1 MKKLTKIALTAV
13 AALSLVG
20 VSTPVMGVH
29 ADSNFFVHNWD
40 EPKNPIPQTDQG
52 NAMQNYNDND
62 LQVMRNKLPK
72 FKPRWG
78 HYRHVRDTNQFH
90 TYNDS
95 ANGNSLITKWYL
107 PTGFNV
113 SPEEHGNYQGIV
125 MANNS
130 IYLLE
135 SMGTGANQGA
145 IIRFKLDALE
155 KMGLMDNGNQNLL
168 LNIFNYF
175 NPYTNQGRQNNQ
187 QFVDY
192 INATADSRDDMKKS
206 SLEMQKAQTDI
217 KNGKDIINKSAENY
231 RKISRN
237 YKHKYAREIK
247 KYFNVDKD
255 KNNGRVRND
264 RNRDV
269 KKQSHKISSNPKD
282 YLAKSINF
290 KKLSKVEQRKV
301 RKLISARVEVKKIF
315 HEYKMLRNKVYKQ
328 INQSKA
334 KINTLQQKISNDQ
347 DQINKAQNGNQLLGQ
362 YEAITDSVEASPLI
376 NIGHGQT
383 MSYNPANN
391 HLYLAQDDK
400 LSNFSNN
407 DKNQITELDAD
418 TLQPVHQYSFKLMH
432 NGQNLGLHT
441 LAFDKQGRAYIGVHS
456 GPNGVKKAYSLYIG
470 SLNNDKVSF
479 RPAKQVIH
487 WAGSWNQNLTYNPVT
502 DRIYM
507 VSNDMVT
514 SVPVDKLNAGTLK
527 SKDVH
532 YNAFNSGREWE
543 GLTFD
548 GEGHAYA
555 LLLWRG
561 EILRSDYVLE

>member
-1 MKKLTKIALTAV
+1 MKKLAKIALTAV
-13 AALSLVG
+13 AALSISG
-20 VSTPVMGVH
+20 MAAPMASVH

-40 EPKNPIPQTDQG
+40 EPKNSIPSTDQD

-62 LQVMRNKLPK
+62 LQIMRNKLPK
-72 FKPRWG
+72 FKPVWG
-78 HYRHVRDTNQFH
+78 HYKHVRNTNEFH
-90 TYNDS
+90 TYEETNND
-95 ANGNSLITKWYL
+95 NSMITKWYL

-113 SPEEHGNYQGIV
+113 SPQEHGNYQGIV

-168 LNIFNYF
+168 LDIFSYF
-175 NPYTNQGRQNNQ
+175 NPYTDQGRKNNQ
-187 QFVDY
+187 DFVNY
-192 INATADSRDDMKKS
+192 INATADARSDMKKS
-206 SLEMQKAQTDI
+206 SAQLQKAQTEI
-217 KNGKDIINKSAENY
+217 TNGKDIISKSAMNY
-231 RKISRN
+231 RKVSTDF
-237 YKHKYAREIK
+237 KKKFAKQIK
-247 KYFNVDKD
+247 KYLAKDKD
-255 KNNGRVRND
+255 NSKQSDRND
-264 RNRDV
+264 RKPDN
-269 KKQSHKISSNPKD
+269 KKPTNKISTNPKD
-282 YLAKSINF
+282 YLAKSIKFN
-290 KKLSKVEQRKV
+290 KLSKSEQRKV
-301 RKLISARVEVKKIF
+301 KKLVAARVQVKQTF
-315 HEYKMLRNKVYKQ
+315 HEYKQLRDKTYQQIDKSKAKVDTLKQKINDDQNQ
-328 INQSKA
+328 INQ
-334 KINTLQQKISNDQ
+334 
-347 DQINKAQNGNQLLGQ
+347 AQNGNTLLGQ
-362 YEAITDSVEASPLI
+362 YEAVTDSVEASPLI

-400 LSNFSNN
+400 LGDFSND
-407 DKNQITELDAD
+407 DKNQITELDAN

-432 NGQNLGLHT
+432 NGKNLGLHT

-514 SVPVDKLNAGTLK
+514 SVPVDKLNAGTLTK
-527 SKDVH
+527 KDVH
-532 YNAFNSGREWE
+532 YNAFNSHREWE

-555 LLLWRG
+555 LMLWRG
-561 EILRSDYVLE
+561 EILRSDYVLN

>member
-13 AALSLVG
+13 AMMSLVG
-20 VSTPVMGVH
+20 AAAPMASVH

-40 EPKNPIPQTDQG
+40 EPKNPIPQTNQD
-52 NAMQNYNDND
+52 NAMQNYDDND

-72 FKPRWG
+72 FKPVWG
-78 HYRHVRDTNQFH
+78 HYKHVRDTNQFH

-168 LNIFNYF
+168 LNIFSYF
-175 NPYTNQGRQNNQ
+175 NPYTDKGRQNNQ

-206 SLEMQKAQTDI
+206 TSKLQKVQTEV
-217 KNGKDIINKSAENY
+217 KNGKDVISKSAENY
-231 RKISRN
+231 RKVSTN
-237 YKHKYAREIK
+237 YKHKYGKMIN
-247 KYFNVDKD
+247 KYFDNKKD
-255 KNNGRVRND
+255 KKTSRNIND
-264 RNRDV
+264 P
-269 KKQSHKISSNPKD
+269 SN
-282 YLAKSINF
+282 YLAKSVKLNE
-290 KKLSKVEQRKV
+290 LSKAEQKKV
-301 RKLISARVEVKKIF
+301 RQLVKARVQVKKTF
-315 HEYKMLRNKVYKQ
+315 SEYKALRTKVYKQ
-328 INQSKA
+328 IDDSKA
-334 KINTLQQKISNDQ
+334 KINTLKQKISSDQ
-347 DQINKAQNGNQLLGQ
+347 DQIDKAQNGNQLLGQ
-362 YEAITDSVEASPLI
+362 YEAVTDSVEASPLI

-400 LSNFSNN
+400 LGDFSNN

-432 NGQNLGLHT
+432 NGKNLGLHT